1 MKNKI
6 LVFFS
11 GLFISC
17 NTIIN
22 TLYEDTTARY
32 NAYFIGN
39 EIINEIET
47 DLYEKII
54 LEYDSLIELTYKID
68 TNLVSN
74 IKQRSLNSIQKL
86 SILIQRHPDSKYV
99 YPSYSLI
106 GKSRMLS
113 QDIKQAIT
121 TLKYVNSK
129 SDNQKSKNMSLIYLM
144 RAYTENK
151 DYDSA
156 VEVYQYLKNIT
167 IEKDLKIEFL
177 LNSYHL
183 FKILNKKDEIFNA
196 LFELENIVKKKNLL
210 NKVYFALG
218 QMYLS
223 TKNYEKSKEY
233 VNKCLKNNP
242 SFEMEFYSKIYI
254 ARASSSLD
262 QNSMEDY
269 FKKLI
274 RDKKNL
280 DFQDRIYYEHGQYY
294 ETNKN
299 FEEAIKKYILSV
311 SLNKG
316 NRELLF
322 DAYIKTADIYYYDII
337 NYKLSKLYY
346 DSALTNINRENV
358 NYNIIKNRSEV
369 LTDLVK
375 NIDKINLNDSL
386 IKLTTLPKSELISIL
401 ENKIKSTEKKSKGNN
416 LRNNNFILSEPE
428 IIISDNKGVW
438 YFNNPSIISTGLN
451 EFKRKWGNREL
462 KDNWRISSK
471 ITFIASSE
479 NESNLENNNLVKKEI
494 NSDPKGDINSLMN
507 ELPFDPKEVDILN
520 LETEK
525 AFFDLG
531 KIYIQKLDEI
541 EKGVETYQE
550 LIERFDESQFLEDV
564 YYQLYLVSNNKN
576 YYRDIMIEKF
586 PESTYTKLILN
597 PNYEIDEFREYNEVR
612 DIYNDLYSNLVAGMN
627 DHVILKVDSLNEF
640 YNKNPFFEN
649 ILLLKSIA
657 SGKKNGNF
665 SLQFELKD
673 FLDSANEES
682 TIEYATTLL
691 KASEKVHKE
700 FIFSGLPKFSSK
712 KSDRYFFVIVND
724 DETETYEKIL
734 NNILKDM
741 RELKVRNSFY
751 LKEDILLD
759 VLLINNYN
767 TLKKLERKF
776 NKELNNENL
785 KLNTNFVISEENLNL
800 IFKSKNYSA
809 YASKYNR

>member
-6 LVFFS
+6 LIFFS
-11 GLFISC
+11 ALFISC

-22 TLYEDTTARY
+22 TLYDDTTARY

-39 EIINEIET
+39 EIVNEIES
-47 DLYEKII
+47 DLNEKII
-54 LEYDSLIELTYKID
+54 LEYDSLIELTYRID

-86 SILIQRHPDSKYV
+86 SILIQRHPNSKYV

-129 SDNQKSKNMSLIYLM
+129 SDNQKSKNMSLVYLM
-144 RAYTENK
+144 RAYTEKN
-151 DYDSA
+151 DYDAA
-156 VEVYQYLKNIT
+156 VEVYKYLKNNT

-183 FKILNKKDEIFNA
+183 FKILKNNDEIFNA
-196 LFELENIVKKKNLL
+196 LFELEDIVKKRNLL

-223 TKNYEKSKEY
+223 VKNYEKSKEY
-233 VNKCLKNNP
+233 INKCLKNNP

-254 ARASSSLD
+254 ARASPDLD
-262 QNSMEDY
+262 QNAMEDY

-280 DFQDRIYYEHGQYY
+280 DFQDRIYYEHGQYH
-294 ETNKN
+294 ENNNN
-299 FEEAIKKYILSV
+299 FEDAVKKYVLSV
-311 SLNKG
+311 SLNEG
-316 NRELLF
+316 DRELLF
-322 DAYIKTADIYYYDII
+322 DSYLKTADIYYYDMI
-337 NYKLSKLYY
+337 NYKLSKLFY
-346 DSALTNINRENV
+346 DSALININRENL
-358 NYNIIKNRSEV
+358 NYNTIKNRSEV

-375 NIDKINLNDSL
+375 NIEKINLNDSL
-386 IKLTTLPKSELISIL
+386 INLTTLPENKLISIL
-401 ENKIKSTEKKSKGNN
+401 ENKIKSTERKIKRNN
-416 LRNNNFILSEPE
+416 LRSNNPIMSEPD
-428 IIISDNKGVW
+428 IIISDKNSVW
-438 YFNNPSIISTGLN
+438 YFNNPSIITTGLN

-471 ITFIASSE
+471 ITFNTTDDNDSSI
-479 NESNLENNNLVKKEI
+479 ENNNLVETEI
-494 NSDPKGDINSLMN
+494 NSDPKGDINSLMK

-541 EKGVETYQE
+541 EKGIETYQK

-612 DIYNDLYSNLVAGMN
+612 DIYNGLYSNLVAGMN
-627 DHVILKVDSLNEF
+627 DYVILKVDSLNEV

-657 SGKKNGNF
+657 RGKKMGIF
-665 SLQFELKD
+665 LCSL
-673 FLDSANEES
+673 N
-682 TIEYATTLL
+682 
-691 KASEKVHKE
+691 
-700 FIFSGLPKFSSK
+700 
-712 KSDRYFFVIVND
+712 
-724 DETETYEKIL
+724 
-734 NNILKDM
+734 
-741 RELKVRNSFY
+741 
-751 LKEDILLD
+751 
-759 VLLINNYN
+759 
-767 TLKKLERKF
+767 
-776 NKELNNENL
+776 
-785 KLNTNFVISEENLNL
+785 
-800 IFKSKNYSA
+800 
-809 YASKYNR
+809 